1 MFRVRYSEVRS
12 HLAPGWGQDNGE
24 TRRQRNCSRE
34 RAKLRGSQ
42 LVREDIRRKKLLPLG
57 HFPKVALTPPLP
69 QNIWKGFE
77 PLKTLFLIQIR
88 LKKNYLKT
96 FGFGLDPPPPIW
108 KMS

>member
-42 LVREDIRRKKLLPLG
+42 LVREDISQISQ
-57 HFPKVALTPPLP
+57 TS
-69 QNIWKGFE
+69 QI
-77 PLKTLFLIQIR
+77 IDISQIR
-88 LKKNYLKT
+88 QISQISFTDISVLQKFQFYR
-96 FGFGLDPPPPIW
+96 
-108 KMS
+108 